1 MRITGTVTCYDPIER
16 ANLWTLSARV
26 ILCFNPGPS
35 WQINIDEPED
45 LHLALFVRDACGL
58 TVSASPG
65 PLRAAPSL
73 AHPVPA
79 DERAGIAAA
88 RQAWWDALLSAH

>member
-1 MRITGTVTCYDPIER
+1 M
-16 ANLWTLSARV
+16 
-26 ILCFNPGPS
+26 
-35 WQINIDEPED
+35 NIDEPED
-45 LHLALFVRDACGL
+45 LHLTLFVRDARGI
-58 TVSASPG
+58 TVCASSG

-88 RQAWWDALLSAH
+88 RQAWWQALLSAH